1 MKENFA
7 IYILCADEEGGRKK
21 EALFAELGLPAPRV
35 RAGTDY
41 YAFINSVIA
50 GCPAEYALICHDDVV
65 VPANIRDQVTCS
77 IAKAD
82 AEFGADN
89 WAFMGNA
96 GIDSI
101 NYRPLRFVKDPEEG
115 PLPWNNIR
123 PYPAVHLDGNL
134 LLVNA
139 GNCKKRGF
147 AMPSELTG
155 AYGYDLVLVM
165 ESYMKGLVC
174 GIDSSLFAIH
184 EGAGEGEACGSGR
197 IEAGLLD
204 YLKKRFINH
213 SFITLRGLISI
224 DNTIDYLIRIGTDPR
239 KCFYTHWV
247 QPTLAEIYSRKE
259 RKKVHLVTVTDG
271 LRYERIRRFLD
282 SVRIAAAIGAGAV
295 DIAVHL
301 ILNGVDPDAREGIS
315 AMAAEYKDLPIRIGV
330 AAQQCEKDAE
340 LVSAFE
346 TMLQDNIDGTEC
358 YYWFVRR
365 DDFVMPSIFPFLPQ
379 ILHERMVTAGDI
391 QFFDERWDD
400 SGRSVPS
407 LVRRCERLD
416 SRAYCTTLVGKQNM
430 PASGLIYPVRLI
442 KEFLYDENGAISRYD
457 DLFLMRIA
465 FRATV
470 DTVPFVAAGMCG
482 NLDQDRADGMKAAR
496 ESFRQATAVSRF
508 IKAGIMRKIEY
519 DYMNFL
525 HDDMEKA
532 RQSIPYQF
540 MEALMKKK
548 WLYSSFEK
556 MKPLAMPVL
565 RFFFKI
571 KDRW

>member
-1 MKENFA
+1 MKENFE
-7 IYILCADEEGGRKK
+7 IYILCPDEDGGRRK
-21 EALFAELGLPAPRV
+21 EALFAGLGLPAPRV
-35 RAGTDY
+35 RTGTDY

-50 GCPAEYALICHDDVV
+50 DCPAGYALICHDDVV
-65 VPANIRDQVTCS
+65 VPANIREQVACS
-77 IAKAD
+77 IGNAD
-82 AEFGADN
+82 EEFGADN

-96 GIDSI
+96 GIDSL
-101 NYRPLRFVKDPEEG
+101 NYRALRFVKDPGDG
-115 PLPWNNIR
+115 PLPWTNIR

-134 LLVNA
+134 LLANV

-147 AMPSELTG
+147 AMPSELAGT
-155 AYGYDLVLVM
+155 YGYDLVLVM

-174 GIDSSLFAIH
+174 AIDSALFAIH
-184 EGAGEGEACGSGR
+184 EGTGDAEVYASGR
-197 IEAGLLD
+197 IEPGLLD

-247 QPTLAEIYSRKE
+247 QPTLAGLYSGKK
-259 RKKVHLVTVTDG
+259 RKKVHLVTMMDG
-271 LRYERIRRFLD
+271 RREETIRRFLD
-282 SVRIAAAIGAGAV
+282 SVRIAAAVAAGAV

-301 ILNGVDPDAREGIS
+301 ILNREDRGVRDKLS
-315 AMAAEYKDLPIRIGV
+315 LMAAEYQGLSIGITD
-330 AAQQCEKDAE
+330 AIQQCGKDAE
-340 LVSAFE
+340 LVSAFA
-346 TMLQDNIDGTEC
+346 TMLKNNIDGDEC
-358 YYWFVRR
+358 YYWFVRSE
-365 DDFVMPSIFPFLPQ
+365 DFVMPSIFPYFPQ
-379 ILHERMVTAGDI
+379 ILHESMVAAGDV

-407 LVRRCERLD
+407 LVRRRERLE
-416 SRAYCTTLVGKQNM
+416 SRTYCTGLVGKQNM

-442 KEFLYDENGAISRYD
+442 KDYLYDENGAISQYD
-457 DLFLMRIA
+457 DVFLMKIA
-465 FRATV
+465 FRAAV
-470 DTVPFVAAGMCG
+470 DTVPLVAAGMCG
-482 NLDQDRADGMKAAR
+482 NLDQGRTDDVKAIQ

-519 DYMNFL
+519 DYLNYL

-540 MEALMKKK
+540 MEAIMAKK

-565 RFFFKI
+565 RFLFKI
-571 KDRW
+571 NDRW

>member
-1 MKENFA
+1 MKDNFV
-7 IYILCADEEGGRKK
+7 IYILCPDNEGVRKK
-21 EALFAELGLPAPRV
+21 EVLFAELGLPAPRV

-41 YAFINSVIA
+41 YAFINSAIA
-50 GCPAEYALICHDDVV
+50 ECPEEYALLCHDDVV
-65 VPANIRDQVTCS
+65 VPANIREQVACS
-77 IAKAD
+77 IGKAD

-89 WAFMGNA
+89 WAFIGNA
-96 GIDSI
+96 GIDSL
-101 NYRPLRFVKDPEEG
+101 NYRALRFVKDPGEG
-115 PLPWNNIR
+115 PLPWTNIR

-155 AYGYDLVLVM
+155 TYGYDLVLVM

-174 GIDSSLFAIH
+174 GIDSALFAIH
-184 EGAGEGEACGSGR
+184 EGIGDEEACGNGR
-197 IEAGLLD
+197 IEPGLLD

-213 SFITLRGLISI
+213 SFVTLRGLISI
-224 DNTIDYLIRIGTDPR
+224 DNTIDYLIKIGTDPR

-247 QPTLAEIYSRKE
+247 QPTLAGIYSRKE

-271 LRYERIRRFLD
+271 TRDERMRRFLD

-301 ILNGVDPDAREGIS
+301 ILNREDPAVRDRLS
-315 AMAAEYKDLPIRIGV
+315 AMVAEYNDLPIRIGV
-330 AAQQCEKDAE
+330 AIQQCGRDAE
-340 LVSAFE
+340 LVSAFA
-346 TMLQDNIDGTEC
+346 TMLQDHIDGNEC

-365 DDFVMPSIFPFLPQ
+365 DDFVMPSIFPYFPQ
-379 ILHERMVTAGDI
+379 ILHQSMVTAGDI
-391 QFFDERWDD
+391 QFFNERWDD

-407 LVRRCERLD
+407 LVRRGERLD
-416 SRAYCTTLVGKQNM
+416 SRTYCTGLVGKQNM

-442 KEFLYDENGAISRYD
+442 KDLLYDENGAISQYD
-457 DLFLMRIA
+457 DVFLMRIA
-465 FRATV
+465 FRAAV

-482 NLDQDRADGMKAAR
+482 NLDQDKDDEMKALQ

-519 DYMNFL
+519 DYLNYL

-540 MEALMKKK
+540 MQALMKKK

-556 MKPLAMPVL
+556 MKPLAMSAL